1 MVPEASG
8 AVRPS
13 QSNSYIARHWRGEM
27 TLPRSYWINGVL
39 IFGFGIN
46 LFVAAIS
53 FAAAVALANSGA
65 VVVLIVAASLALN
78 IVGYIWAL
86 VGTWRSAGRYTGPKV
101 WSILA
106 RIAMALGVLVSIGR
120 IASSLAFLGQ
130 LGG

>member
-13 QSNSYIARHWRGEM
+13 QSNSYLARHWRGEM

-46 LFVAAIS
+46 LLVAAIS

-106 RIAMALGVLVSIGR
+106 RIAMALGVLVSLAR
-120 IASSLAFLGQ
+120 IASSLSFLIDLSG
-130 LGG
+130 